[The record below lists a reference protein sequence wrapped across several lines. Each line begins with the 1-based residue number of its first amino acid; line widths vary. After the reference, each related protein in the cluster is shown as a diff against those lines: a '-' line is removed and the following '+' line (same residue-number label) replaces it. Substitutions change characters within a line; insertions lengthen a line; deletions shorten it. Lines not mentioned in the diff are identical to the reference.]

1 MINVGD
7 TVIVHSDSMRHKIL
21 EGTKVLVVDILGN
34 GKVLNVMYKNDK
46 GIIITRYVHINDAE
60 KEFRDDTKLGELL

>member
-1 MINVGD
+1 MIKIGN

-34 GKVLNVMYKNDK
+34 DKVLSVVYRNDK
-46 GIIITRYVHINDAE
+46 GTIITRYVHINDVE
-60 KEFRDDTKLGELL
+60 KEFRDDTKLGKLL